1 VSPAAQRARAVAA
14 HARAVA
20 ARTHAAVASPWHG
33 VAGRRESGT
42 PPAWRAAMLPRRL
55 LRTSLAAAVLAAVV
69 ATGGE
74 ARADKAAAEALF
86 QEGRRLMEAKDY
98 AAACPKLAESHRLD
112 PGIGVLLY
120 LGDCYA
126 ANGQTASAWA
136 AFREAEPAARAAGQ
150 ADRARIAADKIAAL
164 EPKLSRIL
172 LVPPA
177 GVDPTS
183 FEVRL
188 DRDVFGAATL
198 GVGVP
203 IDPGSHQVEVSAP
216 GKVPWSSTIEVR
228 AAAPETRIELP
239 VLQTAA
245 GAAAPVAGATSTPP
259 DAEESGWNGQKT
271 AAVVVGGVGVG
282 AVVVGSVF
290 GAMAF
295 STWASAEDNCL
306 EGEPRRCTAQG
317 VDDADSASTQGTV
330 STVAYAVGGA
340 AIVGAAVLWL
350 TAPDGSDA
358 TTGRRASGRHGRVL
372 GGFEVVPHVDL
383 ASGGATVRRSF

>member
-1 VSPAAQRARAVAA
+1 MLQHRLV
-14 HARAVA
+14 
-20 ARTHAAVASPWHG
+20 RTF
-33 VAGRRESGT
+33 
-42 PPAWRAAMLPRRL
+42 
-55 LRTSLAAAVLAAVV
+55 LAAAAIMAVL
-69 ATGGE
+69 ATGGV

-86 QEGRRLMEAKDY
+86 QEGRRLMDAKDY

-150 ADRARIAADKIAAL
+150 ADRARIAAEKIAAL
-164 EPKLSRIL
+164 EPKLSRIV
-172 LVPPA
+172 LVPPP
-177 GVDPTS
+177 GVDPTG

-216 GKVPWSSTIEVR
+216 GKVPWTTTIEVP
-228 AAAPETRIELP
+228 AGSPETKVELP
-239 VLQTAA
+239 VLQAVQGEAPPPA
-245 GAAAPVAGATSTPP
+245 GGATPP
-259 DAEESGWNGQKT
+259 PVPEESSWNGQKT

-282 AVVVGSVF
+282 AVVVGSIF

-295 STWASAEDNCL
+295 STWADAEENCA
-306 EGEPRRCTAQG
+306 EGDPRRCTAQG

-330 STVAYAVGGA
+330 STVAFAVGGA

-350 TAPDGSDA
+350 TAPGGGEA
-358 TTGRRASGRHGRVL
+358 TVGQP
-372 GGFEVVPHVDL
+372 GGFELLPHVDL